1 MSKLH
6 RRVAPR
12 IIAAFAVLAG
22 PMGAATAQTEADFFT
37 GKTLSIVI
45 GFGPGGG
52 YDLSARVLSR
62 HMGKHLPGKPQ
73 IIARN
78 MPGGGSLRAAN
89 YIYSLAPKDG
99 TEFGIFGRT
108 APIDPLL
115 GNQQAKFDPL
125 KFTWLGSSSN
135 EVSTCV
141 AWNTAPVKNFEDA
154 LAHELTVGAAGATS
168 PSATLPR
175 IFNLALGTRFKVI
188 SGYPSSANIL
198 TALEAGELGG
208 FCSWGWVPMKAMRAD
223 WIRDRKFNVLFQ
235 IGLKKH
241 KDHPDIPLVLD
252 LAKTPQQRQLMELVV
267 APQMFGRPFAA
278 PPDLPPARAASLRK
292 AFEATIADKAY
303 IEEAER
309 LKLEPELVTHGEIAA
324 MIARLYAFPKE
335 IVAQAQAAMK

>member
-1 MSKLH
+1 MGKA
-6 RRVAPR
+6 VALG
-12 IIAAFAVLAG
+12 IAAGLVSGLAPAG
-22 PMGAATAQTEADFFT
+22 PVKANSEAEFFA
-37 GKTLSIVI
+37 GKTLSIII

-62 HMGKHLPGKPQ
+62 HMGRHLPGKPQ

-108 APIDPLL
+108 VPIDPLL
-115 GNQQAKFDPL
+115 GNEQAKFDPL
-125 KFTWLGSSSN
+125 KFTWLGSTSN

-141 AWNTAPVKNFEDA
+141 AWQTAPVKNAEDA
-154 LAHELTVGAAGATS
+154 QRHELAVGAAGATS

-175 IFNLALGTRFKVI
+175 IFNLALGMKFKLI

-252 LAKTPQQRQLMELVV
+252 LAKTPQQRQLLELVV
-267 APQMFGRPFAA
+267 APQTFGRPFAA
-278 PPDLPPARAASLRK
+278 PPGLTPQRAESLRK
-292 AFEATIADKAY
+292 AFEAALADKAY
-303 IEEAER
+303 LEEAER
-309 LKLEPELVTHGEIAA
+309 LKLEPELVTHGEVTAL
-324 MIARLYAFPKE
+324 IARLYAFPPA
-335 IVAQAQAAMK
+335 IIAQAREAMK